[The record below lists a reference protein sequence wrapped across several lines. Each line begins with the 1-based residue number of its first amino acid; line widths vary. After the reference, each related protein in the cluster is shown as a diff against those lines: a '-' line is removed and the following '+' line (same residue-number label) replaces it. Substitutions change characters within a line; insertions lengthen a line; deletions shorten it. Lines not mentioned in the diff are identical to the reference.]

1 MSEKKHEHLSVH
13 IAAAMAVLMGLALLF
28 FLFQAWQEEREAAKQ
43 PPQVHAEFWTANR
56 HVLFISSYHDT
67 FATVVPQRQGLQEIF
82 SENHI
87 SMDIA
92 YMDTKNYDTPEN
104 EKLFYEVLRYKM
116 SHHKPY
122 DAVVLGDDAALEF
135 AEKHQAELFPG
146 VPLVFMCVNDR
157 EHAEKAAR
165 NPLITGTLEKY
176 YMEETLQAALKMR
189 PRTSKVVAIYDNT
202 STGLGDYA
210 DFRKLIPD
218 HPELEFS
225 AINTSELNLGEFSS
239 ALRSIPKDALVFYL
253 MASVDKEGNRYT
265 IPESASII
273 VGYSAAPVLRQS
285 EGGMGL
291 GVLGGKI
298 TDYLAS
304 GRQAGRIVV
313 DILDGRDVSTIPLMR
328 EGEGRYVF
336 DYKVLQQF
344 GIDPALLPEDAE
356 ILNRE
361 TGFWQRHKAELM
373 PMLGIVF
380 ALLCLLGLVY
390 WNFRK
395 MVQVRNQ
402 LSNTVELVTY
412 QSTHDLM
419 TNLPNRQAA
428 QAEIDRRIMQ
438 GQDFTAMIVDLDNF
452 KRLNDFYNHSI
463 ANEILVQLAGR
474 IREFFLEA
482 EPGTYAARIGGDEF
496 MLIMPTPLSEGDT
509 EPINRVLDIFHEPMV
524 RNGQRI
530 PLSASIGVVTSKDE
544 QSTSADMVFGNADI
558 ALVEAKQAG
567 KSSYRFYRPETKK
580 SLQRAN
586 EVEDILRDA
595 IEREAFTVLYQP
607 QVDARTKKLHGYEA
621 LARLSDVKV
630 YPDEFIPVA
639 EDTGLIIDVGRI
651 ITKKV
656 LHQMRQWRLEG
667 HKLRQVAINY
677 SCGQISDTHYPD
689 YLAEL
694 MKACD
699 IPASL
704 LEVEVTESL
713 FIGNNQQAHD
723 LFLAL
728 AAKGVKMAL
737 DDFGTGYSSLSYLT
751 YLPVDVVKIDKSL
764 VDTYLHEEPDF
775 METLMK
781 LLHSLNKT
789 IVVEGVEDAQQFAE
803 LRGYKADI
811 IQGYYFSRPL
821 PAAEAIHFDP
831 ETVLKKQEKLRYDL
845 L

>member
-1 MSEKKHEHLSVH
+1 MDKKQNNLPVH
-13 IAAAMAVLMGLALLF
+13 IVAAMAVLMGAGLLF
-28 FLFQAWQEEREAAKQ
+28 FLFQAWQAEREASRQ
-43 PPQVHAEFWTANR
+43 PAQMHVESWTSSR

-67 FATVVPQRQGLQEIF
+67 FATVVPQRQGLQEVF

-92 YMDTKNYDTPEN
+92 YMDTKNYETPEN
-104 EKLFYEVLRYKM
+104 EKLFYETLRYKLAN
-116 SHHKPY
+116 HKRY

-135 AEKHQAELFPG
+135 AEKHQQELFANIPM
-146 VPLVFMCVNDR
+146 VFMCINNR
-157 EHAEKAAR
+157 THAEEAAR
-165 NPLITGTLEKY
+165 TPWMTGALEKY
-176 YMEETLQAALKMR
+176 YMEDTLSLALKMW
-189 PRTSKVVAIYDNT
+189 PQAGKVVAIYDNT
-202 STGLGDYA
+202 GTGLGDYA
-210 DFRKLIPD
+210 EFQKLIPA

-225 AINTSELNLGEFSS
+225 AINTSTLSWNEFAA
-239 ALRSIPKDALVFYL
+239 ALRAIPRDALVFFL

-265 IPESASII
+265 LPEAASMI
-273 VGYSAAPVLRQS
+273 VSYSAAPVLRQS
-285 EGGMGL
+285 DGGMGL

-298 TDYLAS
+298 TDYRAC
-304 GRQAGRIVV
+304 GRQAARIVV
-313 DILDGRDVSTIPLMR
+313 DILDGAAVSSIPLMR

-336 DYKVLQQF
+336 DYNVLMQF
-344 GIDPALLPEDAE
+344 GIDPELLPEDAE
-356 ILNRE
+356 VLNRNP
-361 TGFWQRHKAELM
+361 TFWQQHKAAVL
-373 PMLGIVF
+373 PMLGIVVT
-380 ALLCLLGLVY
+380 LLSLLALVY

-402 LSNTVELVTY
+402 LRNTVELVTY
-412 QSTHDLM
+412 QSTHDVM

-428 QAEIDRRIMQ
+428 QTEIDRRIMQ
-438 GQDFTAMIVDLDNF
+438 NQEFTAMIVDLDNF

-463 ANEILVQLAGR
+463 ANEILVQLASR
-474 IREFFLEA
+474 IRECFVDVN
-482 EPGTYAARIGGDEF
+482 PGAYAARIGGDEF
-496 MLIMPTPLSEGDT
+496 MLVLPGILREGDT
-509 EPINRVLDIFHEPMV
+509 GPINQVLEIFHEPMM
-524 RNGQRI
+524 RGEQRI
-530 PLSASIGVVTSKDE
+530 PLSASIGIVSSAEE
-544 QSTSADMVFGNADI
+544 QSNSADLVFGNADI

-567 KSSYRFYRPETKK
+567 KSSYRFYRSETKK

-607 QVDARTKKLHGYEA
+607 QVDAKTRKLHGYEA

-656 LHQMRQWRLEG
+656 LHQMRHWKLEG
-667 HKLRQVAINY
+667 RKLYQVAINY
-677 SCGQISDTHYPD
+677 SCGQISDTHYPE

-694 MKACD
+694 MKACE

-775 METLMK
+775 MENLMK

-789 IVVEGVEDAQQFAE
+789 IVVEGVEDAQQFSE
-803 LRGYKADI
+803 LREYKADI

-821 PAAEAIHFDP
+821 PAEEAILFDP
-831 ETVLKKQEKLRYDL
+831 ETVLKRQEKPRFDL
-845 L
+845 M